1 MELIP
6 FKKVIKV
13 PSGVAGFSDVDT
25 TSDLIDILSVFSFEV
40 INATNKSYFRGI
52 SAYMFESQIKF
63 GFNKNYKITDLEF
76 RRPFK
81 FSGDNELTYKGVNL
95 FKSSL
100 YDVQMALAKIG
111 VSTQEIDV
119 GLKSDELGLSFFS
132 SDYEKDLSVR
142 LDAVTVHFN

>member
-1 MELIP
+1 MELMP
-6 FKKVIKV
+6 FKKVTKV
-13 PSGVAGFSDVDT
+13 PSGTSVFSDVDAA
-25 TSDLIDILSVFSFEV
+25 SDLIDILSVFSFEM
-40 INATNKSYFRGI
+40 ISATNKIYFRGI

-76 RRPFK
+76 RSPFK
-81 FSGDNELTYKGVNL
+81 FMGVNELTYKGVNL

-100 YDVQMALAKIG
+100 YDIQIALAKIG
-111 VSTQEIDV
+111 VSTREIDI